1 MVLIEVYIAV
11 CYWLLAF
18 VVTHCSNVNL
28 ASFLGSNVFGDISQ
42 RINRLGANEVVRA
55 GGSEIISEIEEH
67 YFNYDRDSS
76 THSIKKSALAIGVAL
91 IMVSI
96 GFQVLITEIVAA
108 DTGTRTLTIAMAEPI
123 DSANPYVCINDNSY
137 VFVAFIYG
145 SLTKPDE
152 NGTPSPD
159 LARSWWFMNGS
170 YAAAT
175 GSDFSNLVVKNP
187 NDWPLGSIWEYNL
200 TDNAFWSDGIP
211 FNADDVIFSFNM
223 QIGPN
228 FATYWSYQPYTRWIA
243 QAEKI
248 DDYKVRIFYADIDT
262 GEPFPIA
269 FGDNVYIPIMPAHI
283 FASQPLSYIAMEW
296 NGAPTIGTGPWIAT
310 QNLIDE
316 LVAQETVT
324 LRKNPYYRFT
334 DPEDGTEKG
343 LGYVEGKDTQVDQ
356 IKLKFFSEETTLAL
370 AIRNGNA
377 DCGKIQANT
386 FLSWQQDEGL
396 PRSISLMSMV
406 SATDYSKQIVI
417 NDFEDAPGTLNP
429 LRLDP
434 AVQRAIA
441 IATNKTWIKN
451 NVYKG
456 LAELGVGLISPA
468 TQRWY
473 WQPDESPSTF
483 NVTGAVY
490 NSTSKRY
497 ELAGV
502 VYSYTKPLNKIMEY
516 DIAEANRILNAAG
529 YVWANESNM
538 IVRKAGPL
546 AATRMEA
553 MGFGNASTLLN
564 KKLVFEHVVEMEVFE
579 DKQVGDFIISDWEK
593 IGVWIS
599 TASGDHTSSLV
610 NSATWNT
617 LIYSYTFNTMQT
629 YWSGDIDPNYLLYA
643 PTT

>member
-434 AVQRAIA
+434 AV
-441 IATNKTWIKN
+441 
-451 NVYKG
+451 
-456 LAELGVGLISPA
+456 
-468 TQRWY
+468 
-473 WQPDESPSTF
+473 
-483 NVTGAVY
+483 
-490 NSTSKRY
+490 
-497 ELAGV
+497 
-502 VYSYTKPLNKIMEY
+502 
-516 DIAEANRILNAAG
+516 
-529 YVWANESNM
+529 
-538 IVRKAGPL
+538 
-546 AATRMEA
+546 
-553 MGFGNASTLLN
+553 
-564 KKLVFEHVVEMEVFE
+564 
-579 DKQVGDFIISDWEK
+579 
-593 IGVWIS
+593 
-599 TASGDHTSSLV
+599 
-610 NSATWNT
+610 
-617 LIYSYTFNTMQT
+617 
-629 YWSGDIDPNYLLYA
+629 
-643 PTT
+643 